1 MQRIAALGVFAAIA
15 LSSVAAQAV
24 DVCTYRVRYAAGV
37 FCPVHIGSQVCL
49 SQSTAIGPCDARLD
63 CYGGPGFFCQA
74 ILEPIRGPERQ
85 CPFSSVR
92 PRGLKCFKPI
102 TPGPVFTPTD
112 TPLPD
117 ETPTATPTATGI
129 PTGTATATVT
139 DTPTA
144 EATATDT
151 ATPIATATDT
161 ATPVATAT
169 DTATPQSTAT
179 DTATPPDTP
188 TGTPTGTAAAF
199 IRLRNFS
206 R

>member
-1 MQRIAALGVFAAIA
+1 MQRVLVFGAAVVAIA

-49 SQSTAIGPCDARLD
+49 SQTTAIGPCDSRLD

-102 TPGPVFTPTD
+102 TPGPAFTPTD
-112 TPLPD
+112 TPLPED
-117 ETPTATPTATGI
+117 TPTATPTATGI
-129 PTGTATATVT
+129 PTGTATATAT
-139 DTPTA
+139 ETATPEDTATP
-144 EATATDT
+144 EATLTDT
-151 ATPIATATDT
+151 ATPEATTTDTATPLATATDT
-161 ATPVATAT
+161 ATPV
-169 DTATPQSTAT
+169 
-179 DTATPPDTP
+179 DTP

-199 IRLRNFS
+199 IRLRNFT